1 MLIEKFKLENWI
13 DERENL
19 AKYNLSETCIKAL
32 TLRELGEI
40 CNCDFKELYDL
51 KLNYGQI
58 WGSANLKQAIC
69 NLYENQ
75 KSENITVTLGGI
87 GANNLALETLVEKGG
102 KVVCIL
108 PCYQQS
114 YSLPRFYGANVELFF
129 LNKED
134 WSLDKEKFKEVVGND
149 TKLICLTTPNNPT
162 GMNFSDDEVEFIIN
176 TARNCGAYIFAD
188 EAYRGLNH
196 FGNSYSKSF
205 ADMYE
210 KGVATGSMSKSY
222 SLAGIRLGWIVANA
236 DIIDKINLNREYN
249 TISISALD
257 DYVATVALNNHEKIV
272 ERNLAI
278 VKEGKQI
285 VKDFIAKEQVF
296 SWVEPNSATI
306 CCVKYDLDVNSFDF
320 CDKMLKDTSVLT
332 VPASAFEYENFFRL
346 GYAMGK
352 DYLQEALNIMSEW
365 VRRTY

>member
-19 AKYNLSETCIKAL
+19 AKYNLSETCIQAL
-32 TLRELGEI
+32 TLKELGEI
-40 CNCDFKELYDL
+40 CDCDFKDLYNL

-58 WGSANLKQAIC
+58 WGSSNLKSAIC
-69 NLYENQ
+69 KLYENQ
-75 KSENITVTLGGI
+75 TPENITVTLGGI
-87 GANNLALETLVEKGG
+87 GANNLALETIVEKED

-114 YSLPRFYGANVELFF
+114 YSIPRFYGAKVELFF
-129 LNKED
+129 LNQED

-162 GMNFSDDEVEFIIN
+162 GMNFSAEEVNFIIE
-176 TARNCGAYIFAD
+176 TARSCGAYIFAD

-210 KGVATGSMSKSY
+210 KGIATGSMSKSY
-222 SLAGIRLGWIVANA
+222 SLAGIRLGWVVADS
-236 DIIDKINLNREYN
+236 DIINKINLNREYN

-257 DYVATVALNNHEKIV
+257 DYVASVALNHHEKIV
-272 ERNLAI
+272 QRNLSI

-285 VKDFIAKEQVF
+285 VKDFIENQKVF

-306 CCVKYDLDVNSFDF
+306 CCVKYDLEENSFDF
-320 CDKMLKDTSVLT
+320 CDRMLRDTGVLT

-346 GYAMGK
+346 GYAMDK
-352 DYLQEALNIMSEW
+352 KLLTEALSLISNFINKS
-365 VRRTY
+365 